1 MGLQRFTSV
10 ESALAMLFGK
20 GVKIAKRDRVS
31 GGDINEAFGLTLT
44 DGRRI
49 FMKANRK
56 ENVSFFMAESAGLA
70 AIAAA
75 GAIGTPVVFG
85 FGTDEEGA
93 GSAFLLMEWI
103 EGKRRVKDYWEVF
116 ARELAAMHRAEPES
130 YTAGGEFGFADD
142 NYIGAGE
149 QINEVRDSW
158 ITFFR
163 ECRLEPQFERA
174 SHYFEAG
181 ERKKIIKLLE
191 RIEEILIEPEY
202 PSLLHGDLWAGNV
215 MTGSDGKAWLID
227 PAVYVGH
234 AEADLAMTEL
244 FGGFPQ
250 VFYDAYREAAP
261 MRPGYGRRRDLY
273 NLYHLLNH
281 LNLFGRAYLPSVT
294 HIVREY
300 IS

>member
-93 GSAFLLMEWI
+93 GSAFLGRL
-103 EGKRRVKDYWEVF
+103 RLVF
-116 ARELAAMHRAEPES
+116 A
-130 YTAGGEFGFADD
+130 GF
-142 NYIGAGE
+142 
-149 QINEVRDSW
+149 
-158 ITFFR
+158 
-163 ECRLEPQFERA
+163 
-174 SHYFEAG
+174 SH
-181 ERKKIIKLLE
+181 I
-191 RIEEILIEPEY
+191 
-202 PSLLHGDLWAGNV
+202 SLLPLGADHGCYMAAELPPS
-215 MTGSDGKAWLID
+215 T
-227 PAVYVGH
+227 VGESCAA
-234 AEADLAMTEL
+234 AEGGPDDSGGGRYQ
-244 FGGFPQ
+244 GGFT
-250 VFYDAYREAAP
+250 
-261 MRPGYGRRRDLY
+261 G
-273 NLYHLLNH
+273 
-281 LNLFGRAYLPSVT
+281 
-294 HIVREY
+294 
-300 IS
+300 